1 MSFPIQAG
9 ASLRDV
15 LGLQFFSQNTRLLR
29 IETRLDTAML
39 VPERAVV
46 REAVNQPFEIS
57 VDCLATDAQL
67 ALDELIGEPV
77 SLRLVRPDGSLRP
90 WHGFVVDARH
100 LGADGG
106 LARYRLVLRPW
117 LHFLTLRRD
126 SFAFQDKT
134 ALQIIEEVF
143 ADHPAANWRIEVTEP
158 LRTRSLCMQYRETD
172 AEFVLRLLAEE
183 GLSFHFEHL
192 DGQALADADR
202 RGHAQHVMVI
212 TDRQSSRADL
222 GPLRYTRPDVRLG
235 ARPQDGI
242 SAFAAHRSAGP
253 NAVALGAWN
262 YKQLTGT
269 AATDSTALQH
279 GELPTL
285 EVYDGAGAYRYENAA
300 HAERAAGL
308 ALDALELDYKRFYGE
323 GAVRVLSAGVQFT
336 LTEHPLYGA
345 SARDNHFTVLSVEH
359 EIANNLG
366 TDVTR
371 LLNRPDLEHGSY
383 RNRYTC
389 APGAAAIVPAFIRK
403 PTAPGCQT
411 ALVVG
416 VQGEPLT
423 TERDLRVKVQFHW
436 QRGQRPNAGGLSH
449 DSAGDTQGN
458 APGNEQSGTWVR
470 VAVPSAGANWG
481 AVLVPRIGTEV
492 LVDFLESDIDRPVVV
507 AQLYN
512 GQDLP
517 PYSAGIESGV
527 NHPGV
532 ISGLYTHALDGQGSN
547 SWVVDDATGQLRM
560 RFLTTH
566 AMSELGLGHL
576 IQQGTHSAQ
585 RGSWRGSG
593 FELATQG
600 WASVRAGEG
609 LLISTTARPQQGASV
624 ASTQMDAAEAVG
636 QLKAANDLGKRLNEV
651 AQTQEALKLTSHEPD
666 QAVDK
671 FIRQIDVTQD
681 GKYTGPVNGQE
692 AKKAAPG
699 GRELGDPVERFNEAV
714 VLMETPSTSA
724 FATPATV
731 AHFAGQDLTVAV
743 QADLHE
749 TAAHTA
755 SSISG
760 KTTSIFAHDGGIQA
774 FAGNGTVSIRAHT
787 DAMEIYAEQDV
798 TIVSVNDEI
807 RIHAKSKIEMIG
819 GQSKVTLEGGNVTYA
834 CPGNFTV
841 KSAGH
846 QWEGPGQGAAELLN
860 LPQGTAQEPVQWI
873 EVERMYYDGSA
884 VQGAPVKVTFADGSV
899 RQAALSSDGRVRM
912 EGVPSGVA
920 KVEIGED
927 QRQWA
932 LDNPPEETANPA
944 YGKTL
949 SGEQLQALYRAVMG
963 DHHG

>member
-9 ASLRDV
+9 ASLRDA
-15 LGLQFFSQNTRLLR
+15 LGLLFFSQNTRLLR

-90 WHGFVVDARH
+90 WHGFVVEARH

-106 LARYRLVLRPW
+106 LARYRLELKSW

-126 SFAFQDKT
+126 AFAFQDKT

-143 ADHPAANWRIEVTEP
+143 ADYPAANWRIEVTEP

-172 AEFVLRLLAEE
+172 YEFVCRLLSEE

-222 GPLRYTRPDVRLG
+222 GPLRFTRPDVRIG
-235 ARPQDGI
+235 AKPQDGI

-253 NAVALGAWN
+253 NAVTLGAWN
-262 YKQLTGT
+262 YKQLAGT
-269 AATDSTALQH
+269 TANDSTALEH

-300 HAERAAGL
+300 HAERAASI
-308 ALDALELDYKRFYGE
+308 AVDALELDYKRFYGE

-336 LTEHPLYGA
+336 LTEHPLYGK
-345 SARDNHFTVLSVEH
+345 SARDNRFTVLTVEH

-366 TDVTR
+366 TDITR

-389 APGAAAIVPAFIRK
+389 APGPAAIVPGFIRK

-416 VQGEPLT
+416 IQGEPLT

-436 QRGQRPNAGGLSH
+436 QRGQRPNPGGLGH

-458 APGNEQSGTWVR
+458 APGNEQAGTWVR

-481 AVLVPRIGTEV
+481 SVLVPRIGTEV
-492 LVDFLESDIDRPVVV
+492 LVDFLESDIDRPVIV

-512 GQDLP
+512 GQDTP
-517 PYSAGIESGV
+517 PYSAGIDSGV

-560 RFLTTH
+560 RFLATH

-636 QLKAANDLGKRLNEV
+636 QLKAAHDLGKRLSE
-651 AQTQEALKLTSHEPD
+651 AASSQEALKLTSHEPD
-666 QAVDK
+666 QAVEK

-681 GKYTGPVNGQE
+681 GKYNGAVNGQE

-699 GRELGDPVERFNEAV
+699 SRDLADPVERFNEPV
-714 VLMETPSTSA
+714 VLMETPSASA

-731 AHFAGQDLTVAV
+731 ASFAGQDYTVAV
-743 QADLHE
+743 QGDLHE

-755 SSISG
+755 TSVSG
-760 KTTSIFAHDGGIQA
+760 KTTSLFTHDGGIQA
-774 FAGNGTVSIRAHT
+774 FAGNGPVSIRAHT
-787 DAMEIYAEQDV
+787 DAMELYAEQDV
-798 TIVSVNDEI
+798 TVVSVNDEI
-807 RIHAKSKIEMIG
+807 RIHAKNKIEMIG

-841 KSAGH
+841 KSSGH
-846 QWEGPGQGAAELLN
+846 QWEGPGNGAAELLS
-860 LPQGTAQEPVQWI
+860 LPQGAAQEPVHWI
-873 EVERMYYDGSA
+873 EVERTYYDGSA

-899 RQAALSSDGRVRM
+899 RRAALSADGRVRM
-912 EGVPSGVA
+912 EGVPSGLA

-932 LDNPPEETANPA
+932 LDDPPEETPNPA